1 MLIVDNVVF
10 ESMQVLDILVLF
22 AACAAQRSALPLR
35 ARARAVHARE
45 ETTIKYRRFQIW
57 ANGRRQREDGRGLG
71 VPGGGAALEK
81 IICLFFHHR

>member
-1 MLIVDNVVF
+1 MMALF
-10 ESMQVLDILVLF
+10 EIILVSF
-22 AACAAQRSALPLR
+22 YRSPLR
-35 ARARAVHARE
+35 ARARALRAHV

-57 ANGRRQREDGRGLG
+57 ANGRRQREDGRGSG